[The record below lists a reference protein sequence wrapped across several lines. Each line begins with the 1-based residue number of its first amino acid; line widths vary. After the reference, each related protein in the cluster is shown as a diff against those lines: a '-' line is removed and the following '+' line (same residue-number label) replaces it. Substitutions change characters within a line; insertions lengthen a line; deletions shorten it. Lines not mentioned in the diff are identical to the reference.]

1 MTEAPKL
8 LSLRI
13 VRFAPVKPLER
24 QRINS
29 GFPPALFL
37 RGGRVAAAL
46 GVSLLCFTDGMAN
59 PAGGS
64 VRHGSATIVQNGDQV
79 TINQSSG
86 IAILDWHSFSIAQG
100 ETTKFI
106 QPSSSSVAL
115 NRVNGGTQSL
125 INGRLEANGG
135 IVLINPAG
143 IVVGPSGVVNV
154 NSFIAS
160 THDVTDD
167 EFLSGGAMKFQGSSE
182 ASIQN
187 LGTIHAES
195 GDIFL
200 IAHSVI
206 NEGTLSAK
214 KGTVGLVAA
223 NEVLL
228 RPDGDEKLSILS
240 QEATGGKISHSGT
253 IEAVSAEIKAA
264 GNPYAVAINLDG
276 VIQAKGALGKK
287 AKVIVDA
294 GQGDIQVAKTVKI
307 DAGGDSE
314 GGKVIVQSKGNL
326 EIAGTIL
333 ATSATG
339 NGGEVQLLGDSIH
352 LGSTAVVDASGFA
365 GGGKIFVGG
374 DYQGGNN
381 PDVHYSSTALRN
393 AQTLVVEQGAELMA
407 NATGNGNGGVIIQWS
422 DGTTVSSGA
431 VSVKGGPLG
440 GNGGFAEISGK
451 QNLGF
456 NGTVDLAAPNGKA
469 GTVLFDPSTLYI
481 HDVETTADGPLPT
494 SQTLYLSGADNN
506 YWLSTAVINSI
517 ANGTVLLQANNV
529 QFSEPGGFNLGNI
542 ILQPNVSLQIQATT
556 GDLIMPSGSSITASG
571 SGWVQMYASQKLNL
585 GGSIQTDTGYIGLHA
600 QSGNINFSP
609 GSSIQQN
616 NGSIQIW
623 SDYGSI
629 LGSSHINSV
638 SSSVNISANTYNPN
652 NLGSI
657 DFSGEIKTGLNG
669 ISSGGGIHLDAR
681 NTLTFNGILNS
692 VGGDIN
698 LNGTHGITLGNLDS
712 STAVST
718 ANNWIALSAPMIQL
732 NGTALSAPNGGISFN
747 NGDLM
752 ILTGSTLATISSAS
766 GNIFN
771 NLSASQ
777 INLYANSVSLSDPNG
792 ANPSSITLGRNG
804 NLYIQASSGDLLIP
818 SLASITASGTGW
830 VQLYAAQ
837 AMNLGGALQTDTGYI
852 QFHAQ
857 NGNINLS
864 PGSTIQQNNG
874 GISIWTDYG
883 SILGSSH
890 INSASSWINLSAY
903 TYTPGTTVGSIDL
916 SGEIK
921 TGLNGISSGGGI
933 HLDARNTLTFN
944 GILNSVGGD
953 INLNGTHGITLGN
966 ADQNTA
972 VTTANNWISLSA
984 PNIQLNGTALSSV
997 NGGISFNNGDQMILT
1012 GNTLATISS
1021 TSGNIFNNLSASQI
1035 NLYANSV
1042 SLSDPN
1048 GANPSS
1054 ITLGRNGNLYIQ
1066 ASSGDLLIPSLASIT
1081 ASGTGWVQLY
1091 AAQAMNLGGAL
1102 QTDTGY
1108 IQFHAQNG
1116 NINLSPGSTIQQ
1128 NNGGISI
1135 WTDYGSILGSSH
1147 INSAS
1152 SWINL
1157 SAYTYT
1163 PGTTVGSIDLSGEI
1177 KTGLN
1182 GISSG
1187 GGIHL
1192 DARNTLT
1199 FNGILNSVGGD
1210 INLNG
1215 THGITLGN
1223 ADQNTAVTTANNWIS
1238 LSAPNIQLNGTALS
1252 SVNGGISFNNGDQM
1266 ILTGNTLATISS
1278 TSGNIFN
1285 NLSASQINLSANT
1298 VSLTGQAIHL
1308 PTDTSLTV
1316 QAYSGGLTLPSG
1328 SSITASGNGWVQLYS
1343 YGPLG
1348 NSSIAGSIQTQN
1360 GGIRIYSQYGPL
1372 NLFGATITQTG
1383 YGGIQIWSDA
1393 GLIQGTSLQI
1403 SSARDWVYILNNNS
1417 LNLSGSISTGVPG
1430 PSGSSGGWINL
1441 SANNGNLSFNGT
1453 IASVGNS
1460 IVLSSGNQINLGA
1473 LNVPTIFSTVG
1484 NLQLSSP
1491 QLSLVNTPLFL
1502 VGSLSGAFGTIT
1514 PSTVQFNSQNPLS
1527 KIYDGT
1533 TDIELSAQNF
1543 TINGLNTSY
1552 AAEVLSVSGMLNSP
1566 DVKFA
1571 NSVDITSLVLQLSGP
1586 HQSINGNFS
1595 LDVNNL
1601 SLAGHITPAPV
1612 TVGLVGST
1620 TKVYDTT
1627 RNASVSGANFSAL
1640 GGVLGDDQVALTP
1653 VSAGLYDSKDAG
1665 TGKSVTVNIGL
1676 NNGNYQLVDG
1686 EGRVITSIS
1695 ASIGAIT
1702 PAPVTVGLVGSTTKV
1717 YDTTRNA
1724 SVSGANFSDLGG
1736 VLGDDRVAL
1745 TPVSAGLYD
1754 TKDAGTG
1761 KTVTV
1766 NVGLN
1771 NANYQLVDS
1780 EGRVITS
1787 ISASIGAIM
1796 KMTLTATLTGD
1807 VTQQYNGNAVATISP
1822 ANYILNGTIY
1832 GSDAGNLGLNNPI
1845 TGSYDNANAGSGK
1858 KVTVDG
1864 LALTGSAANNYQ
1876 LVSTTIDG
1884 NIGTI
1889 TKAPVSASLIGDL
1902 TKQYNG
1908 NAAAT
1913 ISPDNYLLNGIL
1925 GRDAGNVG
1933 LNNPVTGSYDNPN
1946 PGAGINVTVNGLAL
1960 TGSAAPNYQLVSATI
1975 NAPIGTIT
1983 APPSPPLNTTVT
1995 GLMNNSDF
2003 MRMASAVM
2011 GPPPAAGGMGP
2022 AGPAMGGSFGG
2033 MGPSGGM
2040 GGFSSGASF
2049 GGPAPSSAPA
2059 PSGPGGGGEMAGGPS
2074 GSGGPSPAAGPGGE
2088 GAAPPPPGSEGSS
2101 GGESGAAPG
2110 TPGAPV
2116 AGGPGGEAA
2125 PGAPAPAAAPGAPNS
2140 SGSSAGTG
2148 GSVASGAPGGAG
2160 LAGTAASAPH
2170 VPASI
2175 AAVNTMNNPIP
2186 SSVGQA
2192 HSLNAFSAAADH
2204 GGVES
2209 GGSSSAAA
2217 GASGSGKSQ
2226 SSAGGR
2232 SGTMGFGSDPETAES
2247 VNSTITTLMMVL

>member
-1 MTEAPKL
+1 
-8 LSLRI
+8 
-13 VRFAPVKPLER
+13 
-24 QRINS
+24 
-29 GFPPALFL
+29 
-37 RGGRVAAAL
+37 
-46 GVSLLCFTDGMAN
+46 
-59 PAGGS
+59 
-64 VRHGSATIVQNGDQV
+64 
-79 TINQSSG
+79 
-86 IAILDWHSFSIAQG
+86 
-100 ETTKFI
+100 
-106 QPSSSSVAL
+106 
-115 NRVNGGTQSL
+115 
-125 INGRLEANGG
+125 
-135 IVLINPAG
+135 
-143 IVVGPSGVVNV
+143 
-154 NSFIAS
+154 
-160 THDVTDD
+160 
-167 EFLSGGAMKFQGSSE
+167 
-182 ASIQN
+182 
-187 LGTIHAES
+187 
-195 GDIFL
+195 
-200 IAHSVI
+200 
-206 NEGTLSAK
+206 
-214 KGTVGLVAA
+214 
-223 NEVLL
+223 
-228 RPDGDEKLSILS
+228 
-240 QEATGGKISHSGT
+240 
-253 IEAVSAEIKAA
+253 
-264 GNPYAVAINLDG
+264 
-276 VIQAKGALGKK
+276 
-287 AKVIVDA
+287 
-294 GQGDIQVAKTVKI
+294 
-307 DAGGDSE
+307 
-314 GGKVIVQSKGNL
+314 
-326 EIAGTIL
+326 
-333 ATSATG
+333 
-339 NGGEVQLLGDSIH
+339 
-352 LGSTAVVDASGFA
+352 
-365 GGGKIFVGG
+365 
-374 DYQGGNN
+374 
-381 PDVHYSSTALRN
+381 
-393 AQTLVVEQGAELMA
+393 
-407 NATGNGNGGVIIQWS
+407 
-422 DGTTVSSGA
+422 
-431 VSVKGGPLG
+431 
-440 GNGGFAEISGK
+440 
-451 QNLGF
+451 
-456 NGTVDLAAPNGKA
+456 
-469 GTVLFDPSTLYI
+469 
-481 HDVETTADGPLPT
+481 
-494 SQTLYLSGADNN
+494 
-506 YWLSTAVINSI
+506 
-517 ANGTVLLQANNV
+517 
-529 QFSEPGGFNLGNI
+529 
-542 ILQPNVSLQIQATT
+542 
-556 GDLIMPSGSSITASG
+556 
-571 SGWVQMYASQKLNL
+571 
-585 GGSIQTDTGYIGLHA
+585 
-600 QSGNINFSP
+600 
-609 GSSIQQN
+609 
-616 NGSIQIW
+616 
-623 SDYGSI
+623 
-629 LGSSHINSV
+629 
-638 SSSVNISANTYNPN
+638 
-652 NLGSI
+652 
-657 DFSGEIKTGLNG
+657 
-669 ISSGGGIHLDAR
+669 
-681 NTLTFNGILNS
+681 
-692 VGGDIN
+692 
-698 LNGTHGITLGNLDS
+698 
-712 STAVST
+712 
-718 ANNWIALSAPMIQL
+718 
-732 NGTALSAPNGGISFN
+732 
-747 NGDLM
+747 
-752 ILTGSTLATISSAS
+752 
-766 GNIFN
+766 
-771 NLSASQ
+771 
-777 INLYANSVSLSDPNG
+777 
-792 ANPSSITLGRNG
+792 
-804 NLYIQASSGDLLIP
+804 
-818 SLASITASGTGW
+818 
-830 VQLYAAQ
+830 
-837 AMNLGGALQTDTGYI
+837 
-852 QFHAQ
+852 
-857 NGNINLS
+857 
-864 PGSTIQQNNG
+864 
-874 GISIWTDYG
+874 
-883 SILGSSH
+883 
-890 INSASSWINLSAY
+890 
-903 TYTPGTTVGSIDL
+903 
-916 SGEIK
+916 
-921 TGLNGISSGGGI
+921 
-933 HLDARNTLTFN
+933 
-944 GILNSVGGD
+944 
-953 INLNGTHGITLGN
+953 
-966 ADQNTA
+966 
-972 VTTANNWISLSA
+972 
-984 PNIQLNGTALSSV
+984 
-997 NGGISFNNGDQMILT
+997 
-1012 GNTLATISS
+1012 
-1021 TSGNIFNNLSASQI
+1021 
-1035 NLYANSV
+1035 
-1042 SLSDPN
+1042 
-1048 GANPSS
+1048 
-1054 ITLGRNGNLYIQ
+1054 
-1066 ASSGDLLIPSLASIT
+1066 
-1081 ASGTGWVQLY
+1081 
-1091 AAQAMNLGGAL
+1091 MNLGGAL

>member
-24 QRINS
+24 QKINS

-253 IEAVSAEIKAA
+253 IEAVTAEIKAA

-440 GNGGFAEISGK
+440 GNGSFTEISGK

-469 GTVLFDPSTLYI
+469 GTVLFDPSMLYI

-556 GDLIMPSGSSITASG
+556 GDLIMPTGSSITASG
-571 SGWVQMYASQKLNL
+571 GGWVNLIAYNVLNFGGVINSVNGSVTLESYYGNLNL
-585 GGSIQTDTGYIGLHA
+585 SPGGAIQ
-600 QSGNINFSP
+600 QSGNGGIRLLVDS
-609 GSSIQQN
+609 
-616 NGSIQIW
+616 
-623 SDYGSI
+623 GSI
-629 LGSSHINSV
+629 LGTAALSSV
-638 SSSVNISANTYNPN
+638 SGWVWFQAPN
-652 NLGSI
+652 NQTGMIENQPKGSI
-657 DFSGEIKTGLNG
+657 DFSGSISAGNWIDVYGGNEITLSGPVTSSGSSINFHAGNG
-669 ISSGGGIHLDAR
+669 ITLDNFNSS
-681 NTLTFNGILNS
+681 TLHTSFNALYDIYLTAPSIL
-692 VGGDIN
+692 
-698 LNGTHGITLGNLDS
+698 LNGTPVTSDRGNIWINTGNRLTLSSDTLASIS
-712 STAVST
+712 STE
-718 ANNWIALSAPMIQL
+718 P
-732 NGTALSAPNGGISFN
+732 GGIF
-747 NGDLM
+747 D
-752 ILTGSTLATISSAS
+752 
-766 GNIFN
+766 
-771 NLSASQ
+771 NLSAQGIYLQANAVSISGQ
-777 INLYANSVSLSDPNG
+777 TINL
-792 ANPSSITLGRNG
+792 PSGV
-804 NLYIQASSGDLLIP
+804 NLQIQATTGDLI
-818 SLASITASGTGW
+818 
-830 VQLYAAQ
+830 
-837 AMNLGGALQTDTGYI
+837 M
-852 QFHAQ
+852 
-857 NGNINLS
+857 
-864 PGSTIQQNNG
+864 
-874 GISIWTDYG
+874 
-883 SILGSSH
+883 
-890 INSASSWINLSAY
+890 
-903 TYTPGTTVGSIDL
+903 
-916 SGEIK
+916 
-921 TGLNGISSGGGI
+921 
-933 HLDARNTLTFN
+933 
-944 GILNSVGGD
+944 
-953 INLNGTHGITLGN
+953 
-966 ADQNTA
+966 
-972 VTTANNWISLSA
+972 
-984 PNIQLNGTALSSV
+984 
-997 NGGISFNNGDQMILT
+997 
-1012 GNTLATISS
+1012 
-1021 TSGNIFNNLSASQI
+1021 
-1035 NLYANSV
+1035 
-1042 SLSDPN
+1042 
-1048 GANPSS
+1048 
-1054 ITLGRNGNLYIQ
+1054 
-1066 ASSGDLLIPSLASIT
+1066 
-1081 ASGTGWVQLY
+1081 
-1091 AAQAMNLGGAL
+1091 
-1102 QTDTGY
+1102 
-1108 IQFHAQNG
+1108 
-1116 NINLSPGSTIQQ
+1116 
-1128 NNGGISI
+1128 
-1135 WTDYGSILGSSH
+1135 
-1147 INSAS
+1147 
-1152 SWINL
+1152 
-1157 SAYTYT
+1157 
-1163 PGTTVGSIDLSGEI
+1163 
-1177 KTGLN
+1177 
-1182 GISSG
+1182 
-1187 GGIHL
+1187 
-1192 DARNTLT
+1192 
-1199 FNGILNSVGGD
+1199 
-1210 INLNG
+1210 
-1215 THGITLGN
+1215 
-1223 ADQNTAVTTANNWIS
+1223 
-1238 LSAPNIQLNGTALS
+1238 
-1252 SVNGGISFNNGDQM
+1252 
-1266 ILTGNTLATISS
+1266 
-1278 TSGNIFN
+1278 
-1285 NLSASQINLSANT
+1285 
-1298 VSLTGQAIHL
+1298 
-1308 PTDTSLTV
+1308 PT
-1316 QAYSGGLTLPSG
+1316 G
-1328 SSITASGNGWVQLYS
+1328 SSITASGGGWVNLIAYNVLNFGGVINSVNGSVTLES
-1343 YGPLG
+1343 YYG
-1348 NSSIAGSIQTQN
+1348 NLNLSPGGAIQQSGN
-1360 GGIRIYSQYGPL
+1360 GGIRLLVDSGSILGTAALSSVSGWVWFQAP
-1372 NLFGATITQTG
+1372 NNQTG
-1383 YGGIQIWSDA
+1383 MIENQPKGSIDF
-1393 GLIQGTSLQI
+1393 
-1403 SSARDWVYILNNNS
+1403 
-1417 LNLSGSISTGVPG
+1417 SGSISAGNWIDVYGGNEITLSG
-1430 PSGSSGGWINL
+1430 PVTSSGSSINFHAGNGITL
-1441 SANNGNLSFNGT
+1441 DNFNSSTTISAS
-1453 IASVGNS
+1453 
-1460 IVLSSGNQINLGA
+1460 
-1473 LNVPTIFSTVG
+1473 G
-1484 NLQLSSP
+1484 NLQL
-1491 QLSLVNTPLFL
+1491 NTPLLTFINTPVL
-1502 VGSLSGAFGTIT
+1502 SVGSLSGSFGTI
-1514 PSTVQFNSQNPLS
+1514 NSSSAHVGSAGSVTKVYDRTRAATLS
-1527 KIYDGT
+1527 PGD
-1533 TDIELSAQNF
+1533 LV
-1543 TINGLNTSY
+1543 INGMNGGY
-1552 AAEVLSVSGMLNSP
+1552 SVNVVSANGNFNSP
-1566 DVKFA
+1566 DVQSA
-1571 NSVDITSLVLQLSGP
+1571 NLVIIDSLLLQLSDSR
-1586 HQSINGNFS
+1586 QTINGNFS
-1595 LDVNNL
+1595 LVVKNL
-1601 SLAGHITPAPV
+1601 SLAG
-1612 TVGLVGST
+1612 
-1620 TKVYDTT
+1620 
-1627 RNASVSGANFSAL
+1627 
-1640 GGVLGDDQVALTP
+1640 Q
-1653 VSAGLYDSKDAG
+1653 
-1665 TGKSVTVNIGL
+1665 
-1676 NNGNYQLVDG
+1676 
-1686 EGRVITSIS
+1686 
-1695 ASIGAIT
+1695 IT

-1876 LVSTTIDG
+1876 LVSTTIEG

-1960 TGSAAPNYQLVSATI
+1960 TGSAAPNYQLASATI

-1983 APPSPPLNTTVT
+1983 APPPPLLNTMVT

-2003 MRMASAVM
+2003 MRMASAV
-2011 GPPPAAGGMGP
+2011 MGP

-2074 GSGGPSPAAGPGGE
+2074 GSGGPSPTAGPGGE

-2125 PGAPAPAAAPGAPNS
+2125 PAPNGPAPAAPGAPSS

-2170 VPASI
+2170 LPASI

-2217 GASGSGKSQ
+2217 GASGPGKSQ